1 MNEKKTASQITQ
13 LDRWTS
19 SEFLIKGS
27 GFHWTNIWITN
38 FKLKTKTKKAAYA
51 R

>member
-27 GFHWTNIWITN
+27 GFHWTYMDYQFQIENKN
-38 FKLKTKTKKAAYA
+38 KKKAAYA